1 MQFGNFKLVFLFF
14 LFTSIVSAQT
24 LEDQIYD
31 AVDAFVANPSKS
43 ALTVLN
49 SKENNLSKQVK
60 SWDEKLALVILNCN
74 KGSFEMNNNLQK
86 NAISSYEKAWK
97 LYDTNKLS
105 DYDIIEYCL
114 KPLGTLY
121 TKTGNYTLAENIIKK
136 YIFIAEKQQNQATII
151 SGYINLSIVYKSI
164 GNHQTAIDLLQKAS
178 KNKAVAS
185 LQNKKIKEELSVNY
199 LGLKNY
205 SNANSLIQ
213 NQFDANDYQ
222 SLKTKSF
229 IALQNNNFTE
239 AKSYLEKAK
248 TVFFKSKKFS
258 ARDVAKLY
266 VEEASIFRF
275 TNAINS
281 ERKLLHQALKT
292 LLPLEKNAGLPKKT
306 SLYPENTFLTIFD
319 ALAEIETNAEKKI
332 DYYDL
337 SFYVSDL
344 IKDNLVSQ
352 ESLIIQQFEDRKR
365 TERCL
370 NIFWLNYQKTEN
382 NLWIDKAFLYAE
394 RSKNV
399 ILKEQSNLKTLAEL
413 HPNNKDLQLQ
423 KQLISEQETLI
434 NQLIRLQI
442 TGENPNE
449 IENINSKL
457 ATITIE
463 LKNCNERIKKQFK
476 TEIEKELS
484 ISDLYAKIKKDKAQ
498 LVYFFWGNQS
508 VYQFLVSDNK
518 MVWNQI
524 KLEDKF
530 AENLKNF
537 IHFFDEASLINNN
550 IQLFTKTSF
559 EFFNALHFSN
569 LEKNKNTIIIP
580 DGLLNFVAFDVLV
593 TQKTTSKNYT
603 GIPFLVRQNK
613 LAYQTNATF
622 YIKNTPK
629 EKQNTIV
636 GFFPIFENTNAE
648 LVYSKEEA
656 KALIPFKATLFMNE
670 KATKAS
676 FLKNSSQFSI
686 LHLSTHGTSG
696 SFSEPATLVFYDD
709 LMLLNELYALQNCH
723 PQLVVLS
730 ACETGIGK
738 LQKGE
743 GAMSIA
749 RAFQYAGAENI
760 LFSLWKIND
769 YASAQLMTNF
779 YEDYAKSN
787 SFFEANYN
795 SKIAYLE
802 NSDIANAK
810 KSPYYW
816 SAFVYYGAV
825 DSDENNY
832 LYSVL
837 FGLLAIIT
845 LFLIYGRFAR
855 LFKRKKIQ
863 KDKVYST

>member
-1 MQFGNFKLVFLFF
+1 MRFGNFKLLFLLFF
-14 LFTSIVSAQT
+14 FTSIVSSQT

-31 AVDAFVANPSKS
+31 AVDVFVANPSKS
-43 ALTVLN
+43 ALNLLN
-49 SKENNLSKQVK
+49 TKENELSKQVK
-60 SWDEKLALVILNCN
+60 SLDEKLALVILNCN
-74 KGSFEMNNNLQK
+74 KGSFEMKNNLQK

-105 DYDIIEYCL
+105 NYDIIEYCL

-136 YIFIAEKQQNQATII
+136 YIFIAEKHQNQATII

-178 KNKAVAS
+178 KNKAITS
-185 LQNKKIKEELSVNY
+185 LQAKKIKEELSVNY
-199 LGLKNY
+199 IGLKNY
-205 SNANSLIQ
+205 SNANSLVK
-213 NQFDANDYQ
+213 NQTDSNDYQ

-229 IALQNNNFTE
+229 LALQNNNFTE
-239 AKSYLEKAK
+239 AISYFEKAK
-248 TVFFKSKKFS
+248 TAIFKSKNFS

-266 VEEASIFRF
+266 VEEASIYRF
-275 TNAINS
+275 ANDLNS
-281 ERKLLHQALKT
+281 EQKLLHQALKT
-292 LLPLEKNAGLPKKT
+292 LLPLEKNSGLPKKN

-319 ALAEIETNAEKKI
+319 ALAEMETNSKKKI

-344 IKDNLVSQ
+344 IKENLVSQ

-365 TERCL
+365 TEQCL
-370 NIFWLNYQKTEN
+370 NTFWNTYQKTKDN
-382 NLWIDKAFLYAE
+382 SYIDKAFLYAE

-413 HPNNKDLQLQ
+413 HPKNKDLQLQ
-423 KQLISEQETLI
+423 KQLIGQQEMLI

-463 LKNCNERIKKQFK
+463 LKNCNEKIQKQFK

-484 ISDLYAKIKKDKAQ
+484 ISELYAKIKKDKAQ

-508 VYQFLVSDNK
+508 VYQFQVSDTK

-524 KLEDKF
+524 KLEGKF
-530 AENLKNF
+530 SENLKNF

-550 IQLFTKTSF
+550 IPLFTKTSF
-559 EFFNALHFSN
+559 ELFETLQFSN

-580 DGLLNFVAFDVLV
+580 DGLLNFVAFDALV

-603 GIPFLVRQNK
+603 KIPFLVRQNK

-648 LVYSKEEA
+648 LLYSKEEA

-670 KATKAS
+670 KATKAN

-709 LMLLNELYALQNCH
+709 LMLLNELYALQDCH

-779 YEDYAKSN
+779 YEDYAESN

-795 SKIAYLE
+795 SKITYLE
-802 NSDIANAK
+802 NSDIGNAK

-816 SAFVYYGAV
+816 SAFVYYGAI

-845 LFLIYGRFAR
+845 LFLIYGRFTR
-855 LFKRKKIQ
+855 LFKR
-863 KDKVYST
+863 

>member
-1 MQFGNFKLVFLFF
+1 M
-14 LFTSIVSAQT
+14 
-24 LEDQIYD
+24 
-31 AVDAFVANPSKS
+31 
-43 ALTVLN
+43 
-49 SKENNLSKQVK
+49 
-60 SWDEKLALVILNCN
+60 
-74 KGSFEMNNNLQK
+74 
-86 NAISSYEKAWK
+86 
-97 LYDTNKLS
+97 
-105 DYDIIEYCL
+105 

-136 YIFIAEKQQNQATII
+136 YIFIAEKQQKQATII

-178 KNKAVAS
+178 KNKAVTS

-205 SNANSLIQ
+205 SDANLLVQ
-213 NQFDANDYQ
+213 NQSNSNDYQ

-229 IALQNNNFTE
+229 LALQNNKPSE
-239 AKSYLEKAK
+239 AISYFAKAK
-248 TVFFKSKKFS
+248 IAFFKSKNFS

-266 VEEASIFRF
+266 VEEASIYRF
-275 TNAINS
+275 TNNINS
-281 ERKLLHQALKT
+281 EKNLLYQALRT
-292 LLPLEKNAGLPKKT
+292 LLPLEKNSGLPKKN

-319 ALAEIETNAEKKI
+319 ALAEIETNAERKI

-365 TERCL
+365 TEQCL
-370 NIFWLNYQKTEN
+370 KIFWLNYQKTKN
-382 NLWIDKAFLYAE
+382 NFWIDKAFLYAE

-463 LKNCNERIKKQFK
+463 LKNYNEEIQKQFK

-484 ISDLYAKIKKDKAQ
+484 ISDLYAKIKNDKAQ

-508 VYQFLVSDNK
+508 VYQFQISDNK

-524 KLEDKF
+524 NLEAKF
-530 AENLKNF
+530 TENLKKF
-537 IHFFDEASLINNN
+537 IHFFDDASLINNN

-559 EFFNALHFSN
+559 ELFEALQFSN
-569 LEKNKNTIIIP
+569 LEKSKNTIIIP
-580 DGLLNFVAFDVLV
+580 DGLLNFVAFDALV
-593 TQKTTSKNYT
+593 TQKTTSKKYSE
-603 GIPFLVRQNK
+603 IPFLVHQNK

-622 YIKNTPK
+622 YIKNTPT

-648 LVYSKEEA
+648 LLYSKEEA
-656 KALIPFKATLFMNE
+656 KALLPFKALLFMNE
-670 KATKAS
+670 KATKAN
-676 FLKNSSQFSI
+676 FLKNSSQYSI

-825 DSDENNY
+825 DSAENNY
-832 LYSVL
+832 LYYL
-837 FGLLAIIT
+837 FFGGIAIII
-845 LFLIYGRFAR
+845 LFLIYGRTSR
-855 LFKRKKIQ
+855 LFKSKKI
-863 KDKVYST
+863 

>member
-1 MQFGNFKLVFLFF
+1 MRFGNFKLFFLLFF
-14 LFTSIVSAQT
+14 ITSIVSSQT

-31 AVDAFVANPSKS
+31 AIDAFVANPSKS
-43 ALTVLN
+43 ALTLLN
-49 SKENNLSKQVK
+49 SKENELAKQVK
-60 SWDEKLALVILNCN
+60 SSDEKLALVILNCN
-74 KGSFEMNNNLQK
+74 KGSFEMQNNLQK
-86 NAISSYEKAWK
+86 NAISSYEKSWK
-97 LYDTNKLS
+97 LYDSNKLS
-105 DYDIIEYCL
+105 NYDIIEYCL

-136 YIFIAEKQQNQATII
+136 YIFIAEKQQKQATII

-178 KNKAVAS
+178 KNKAVTS

-205 SNANSLIQ
+205 SDANLLVQ
-213 NQFDANDYQ
+213 NQSNSNDYQ

-229 IALQNNNFTE
+229 LALQNNKPSE
-239 AKSYLEKAK
+239 AISYFAKAK
-248 TVFFKSKKFS
+248 IAFFKSKNFS

-266 VEEASIFRF
+266 VEEASIYRF
-275 TNAINS
+275 TNNINS
-281 ERKLLHQALKT
+281 EKNLLYQALRT
-292 LLPLEKNAGLPKKT
+292 LLPLEKNSGLPKKN

-319 ALAEIETNAEKKI
+319 ALAEIETNAERKI

-365 TERCL
+365 TEQCL
-370 NIFWLNYQKTEN
+370 NIFWLNYQKTKN

-463 LKNCNERIKKQFK
+463 LKNYNEEIQKQFK

-508 VYQFLVSDNK
+508 VYQFQISDNK

-524 KLEDKF
+524 NLDAKF
-530 AENLKNF
+530 TENLKKF
-537 IHFFDEASLINNN
+537 IHFFDDASLINNN

-559 EFFNALHFSN
+559 ELFEALQFSI
-569 LEKNKNTIIIP
+569 LEKSKNTIIIP
-580 DGLLNFVAFDVLV
+580 DGLLNFVAFDALV
-593 TQKTTSKNYT
+593 TQKTTSKKYSE
-603 GIPFLVRQNK
+603 IPFLVHQNK

-622 YIKNTPK
+622 YIKNTPT

-648 LVYSKEEA
+648 LLYSKEEA
-656 KALIPFKATLFMNE
+656 KALLPFKATLFMNE
-670 KATKAS
+670 KATKAN
-676 FLKNSSQFSI
+676 FLKNSSQYSI

-779 YEDYAKSN
+779 YQDYAKNN

-832 LYSVL
+832 LYYLFFGGILIVL
-837 FGLLAIIT
+837 LVF
-845 LFLIYGRFAR
+845 FYF
-855 LFKRKKIQ
+855 KKI
-863 KDKVYST
+863 Y

>member
-1 MQFGNFKLVFLFF
+1 MQFGNFKLFLLLFF
-14 LFTSIVSAQT
+14 ITSIVSSQT
-24 LEDQIYD
+24 LEDKIYD

-43 ALTVLN
+43 ALTLLN
-49 SKENNLSKQVK
+49 SKENELSKQVK
-60 SWDEKLALVILNCN
+60 SLDEKLALVILNCN
-74 KGSFEMNNNLQK
+74 KGSFEMQNNFQK

-97 LYDTNKLS
+97 SYDSNKLS
-105 DYDIIEYCL
+105 NYDIIEYCL

-136 YIFIAEKQQNQATII
+136 YIFIAEKQQKQATII

-178 KNKAVAS
+178 KNKAVTS

-205 SNANSLIQ
+205 SDANLLVQ
-213 NQFDANDYQ
+213 NQSNSNDYQ

-229 IALQNNNFTE
+229 LALQNNKPSE
-239 AKSYLEKAK
+239 AISYFAKAK
-248 TVFFKSKKFS
+248 IAFFKSKNFS

-266 VEEASIFRF
+266 VEEASIYRF
-275 TNAINS
+275 TNNINS
-281 ERKLLHQALKT
+281 EKNLLYQALRT
-292 LLPLEKNAGLPKKT
+292 LLPLEKNSGLPKKN

-319 ALAEIETNAEKKI
+319 ALAEIETNAERKI

-365 TERCL
+365 TEQCL
-370 NIFWLNYQKTEN
+370 KIFWLNYQKTKN
-382 NLWIDKAFLYAE
+382 NFWIDKAFLYAE

-463 LKNCNERIKKQFK
+463 LKNYNEEIQKQFK

-484 ISDLYAKIKKDKAQ
+484 ISDLYAKIKIDKTQ

-508 VYQFLVSDNK
+508 VYQFQISDNK

-524 KLEDKF
+524 NLEAKF
-530 AENLKNF
+530 TENLKKF
-537 IHFFDEASLINNN
+537 IHFFDDASLINNN

-559 EFFNALHFSN
+559 ELFEALQFSI
-569 LEKNKNTIIIP
+569 LEKSKNTIIIP
-580 DGLLNFVAFDVLV
+580 DGLLNFVAFDALV
-593 TQKTTSKNYT
+593 TQKTTSKKYSE
-603 GIPFLVRQNK
+603 IPFLVHQNK

-622 YIKNTPK
+622 YIKNTPT

-648 LVYSKEEA
+648 LLYSKEEA
-656 KALIPFKATLFMNE
+656 KALLPFKALLFMNE
-670 KATKAS
+670 KATKAN
-676 FLKNSSQFSI
+676 FLKNSSQYSI

-825 DSDENNY
+825 DSAENNY
-832 LYSVL
+832 LYYL
-837 FGLLAIIT
+837 FFGGIAIII
-845 LFLIYGRFAR
+845 LFLIYGRTSR
-855 LFKRKKIQ
+855 LFKSKKI
-863 KDKVYST
+863 

>member
-1 MQFGNFKLVFLFF
+1 M
-14 LFTSIVSAQT
+14 
-24 LEDQIYD
+24 
-31 AVDAFVANPSKS
+31 
-43 ALTVLN
+43 
-49 SKENNLSKQVK
+49 
-60 SWDEKLALVILNCN
+60 
-74 KGSFEMNNNLQK
+74 
-86 NAISSYEKAWK
+86 
-97 LYDTNKLS
+97 
-105 DYDIIEYCL
+105 
-114 KPLGTLY
+114 
-121 TKTGNYTLAENIIKK
+121 
-136 YIFIAEKQQNQATII
+136 
-151 SGYINLSIVYKSI
+151 
-164 GNHQTAIDLLQKAS
+164 
-178 KNKAVAS
+178 
-185 LQNKKIKEELSVNY
+185 NY

-205 SNANSLIQ
+205 SDANLLVQ
-213 NQFDANDYQ
+213 NQSNSNDYQ

-229 IALQNNNFTE
+229 LALQNNKPSE
-239 AKSYLEKAK
+239 AISYFAKAK
-248 TVFFKSKKFS
+248 IAFFKSKNFS

-266 VEEASIFRF
+266 VEEASIYRF
-275 TNAINS
+275 TNNINS
-281 ERKLLHQALKT
+281 EKNLLYQALHT
-292 LLPLEKNAGLPKKT
+292 LLPLEKNSGLPKKN

-365 TERCL
+365 TEQCL
-370 NIFWLNYQKTEN
+370 KIFWLNYQKTKN
-382 NLWIDKAFLYAE
+382 NFWIDKAFLYAE

-463 LKNCNERIKKQFK
+463 LKNYNEEIQKQFK

-484 ISDLYAKIKKDKAQ
+484 ISDLYAKIKNDKAQ

-508 VYQFLVSDNK
+508 VYQFQISDNK

-524 KLEDKF
+524 NLEAKF
-530 AENLKNF
+530 TENLKKF
-537 IHFFDEASLINNN
+537 IHFFDDASLINNN

-559 EFFNALHFSN
+559 ELFEALQFSN
-569 LEKNKNTIIIP
+569 LEKSKNTIIIP
-580 DGLLNFVAFDVLV
+580 DGLLNFVAFDALV
-593 TQKTTSKNYT
+593 TQKTTSKKYSE
-603 GIPFLVRQNK
+603 IPFLVHQNK

-622 YIKNTPK
+622 YIKNTPT

-648 LVYSKEEA
+648 LLYSKEEA
-656 KALIPFKATLFMNE
+656 KALLPFKALLFMNE
-670 KATKAS
+670 KATKAN
-676 FLKNSSQFSI
+676 FLKNSSQYSI

-825 DSDENNY
+825 DSAENNY
-832 LYSVL
+832 LYYL
-837 FGLLAIIT
+837 FFGGIAIII
-845 LFLIYGRFAR
+845 LFLIYGRTSR
-855 LFKRKKIQ
+855 LFKSKKI
-863 KDKVYST
+863 

>member
-1 MQFGNFKLVFLFF
+1 MRFGNFKLFFLLFF
-14 LFTSIVSAQT
+14 ITSIVSSQT

-31 AVDAFVANPSKS
+31 AIDAFVANPSKS
-43 ALTVLN
+43 ALTLLN
-49 SKENNLSKQVK
+49 SKENELSKQVK
-60 SWDEKLALVILNCN
+60 SSDEKLALVILNCN
-74 KGSFEMNNNLQK
+74 KGSFEMQNNFQK

-97 LYDTNKLS
+97 LYDSNKLS
-105 DYDIIEYCL
+105 NYDIIEYCL

-136 YIFIAEKQQNQATII
+136 YIFIAEKQQKQATII

-178 KNKAVAS
+178 KNKAVTS

-205 SNANSLIQ
+205 SDANLLVQ
-213 NQFDANDYQ
+213 NQSNSNDYQ

-229 IALQNNNFTE
+229 LALQNNKPSE
-239 AKSYLEKAK
+239 AISYFAKAK
-248 TVFFKSKKFS
+248 IAFFKSKNFS

-266 VEEASIFRF
+266 VEEASIYRF
-275 TNAINS
+275 TNNINS
-281 ERKLLHQALKT
+281 EKNLLYQALRT
-292 LLPLEKNAGLPKKT
+292 LLPLEKNSGLPKKN
-306 SLYPENTFLTIFD
+306 SLYPENTFLMIFD
-319 ALAEIETNAEKKI
+319 ALAEIETNAERKI

-365 TERCL
+365 TEQCL
-370 NIFWLNYQKTEN
+370 KIFWLNYQKTKN
-382 NLWIDKAFLYAE
+382 NFWIDKAFLYAE

-463 LKNCNERIKKQFK
+463 LKIYNEKIQKQFK

-484 ISDLYAKIKKDKAQ
+484 ISDLYAKIKNDKAQ

-508 VYQFLVSDNK
+508 VYQFQISDNK

-524 KLEDKF
+524 NLEAKF
-530 AENLKNF
+530 TENLKKF
-537 IHFFDEASLINNN
+537 IHFFDDASLINNS

-559 EFFNALHFSN
+559 ELFEALQFSI
-569 LEKNKNTIIIP
+569 LEKSKNTIIIP
-580 DGLLNFVAFDVLV
+580 DGLLNFVAFDALV
-593 TQKTTSKNYT
+593 TQKTTSKKYSE
-603 GIPFLVRQNK
+603 IPFLVHQNK

-648 LVYSKEEA
+648 LLYSKEEA
-656 KALIPFKATLFMNE
+656 KALFPFKATLFMNE

-825 DSDENNY
+825 DSAENNY
-832 LYSVL
+832 LYYL
-837 FGLLAIIT
+837 FFGGIAIII
-845 LFLIYGRFAR
+845 LFLIYGRTSR
-855 LFKRKKIQ
+855 LFKSKKI
-863 KDKVYST
+863 

>member
-1 MQFGNFKLVFLFF
+1 MIRGNFMQFGNFKLVFLFF

-136 YIFIAEKQQNQATII
+136 YILIAEKQQNQATII

-164 GNHQTAIDLLQKAS
+164 GNHQTAIDLLQKVS
-178 KNKAVAS
+178 ENKSVTS

-239 AKSYLEKAK
+239 AKSYFEKAK

-559 EFFNALHFSN
+559 ELFNALHFSN

-580 DGLLNFVAFDVLV
+580 DGLLNFVAFDALV

-709 LMLLNELYALQNCH
+709 LMLLNELYALQDCH

-845 LFLIYGRFAR
+845 LFLIYGRFTR
-855 LFKRKKIQ
+855 LFKR
-863 KDKVYST
+863 

>member
-1 MQFGNFKLVFLFF
+1 MQFGNFKLFFLLFF
-14 LFTSIVSAQT
+14 ITSIVSSQT

-31 AVDAFVANPSKS
+31 AIDVFVANPSKS
-43 ALTVLN
+43 ALTLLN
-49 SKENNLSKQVK
+49 SKENELSKQVK
-60 SWDEKLALVILNCN
+60 SSDEKLALVILNCN
-74 KGSFEMNNNLQK
+74 KGSFEMQNNLQK
-86 NAISSYEKAWK
+86 NAISSYEKSWK
-97 LYDTNKLS
+97 LYDSNKLS
-105 DYDIIEYCL
+105 NYDIIEYCL

-136 YIFIAEKQQNQATII
+136 YIFIAEKQQEKATII

-178 KNKAVAS
+178 KNKAVTS

-205 SNANSLIQ
+205 SDANLLVQ
-213 NQFDANDYQ
+213 NQSNSNDYQ

-229 IALQNNNFTE
+229 LALQNNKPSE
-239 AKSYLEKAK
+239 AISYFAKAK
-248 TVFFKSKKFS
+248 IAFFKSKNFS

-266 VEEASIFRF
+266 VEEASIYRF
-275 TNAINS
+275 TNNINS
-281 ERKLLHQALKT
+281 EKNLLYQALRT
-292 LLPLEKNAGLPKKT
+292 LLPLEKNSGLPKKN

-319 ALAEIETNAEKKI
+319 ALAEIETNAERKI

-365 TERCL
+365 TEQCL
-370 NIFWLNYQKTEN
+370 NIFWLNYQKTKN

-463 LKNCNERIKKQFK
+463 LKNYNEEIQKQFK

-508 VYQFLVSDNK
+508 VYQFQISDNK

-524 KLEDKF
+524 NLEAKF
-530 AENLKNF
+530 TENLKKF
-537 IHFFDEASLINNN
+537 IHFFDDASLINNN

-559 EFFNALHFSN
+559 ELFEALQFSN
-569 LEKNKNTIIIP
+569 LEKSKNTIIIP
-580 DGLLNFVAFDVLV
+580 DGLLNFVAFDALV
-593 TQKTTSKNYT
+593 TQKTTSKKYSE
-603 GIPFLVRQNK
+603 IPFLVHQNK

-622 YIKNTPK
+622 YIKNTPT

-648 LVYSKEEA
+648 LLYSKEEA
-656 KALIPFKATLFMNE
+656 KALLPFKALLFMNE
-670 KATKAS
+670 KATKAN
-676 FLKNSSQFSI
+676 FLKNSSQYSI

-832 LYSVL
+832 LYYLFFGGILIVL
-837 FGLLAIIT
+837 LVF
-845 LFLIYGRFAR
+845 FYF
-855 LFKRKKIQ
+855 KKI
-863 KDKVYST
+863 Y

>member
-1 MQFGNFKLVFLFF
+1 MIRGNFMQFGNFKLVFLFF

-136 YIFIAEKQQNQATII
+136 YIFIAEKQQKQATII

-164 GNHQTAIDLLQKAS
+164 GNHQTAIDLLQKVS
-178 KNKAVAS
+178 ENKSVTS

-239 AKSYLEKAK
+239 AKSYFEKAK

-442 TGENPNE
+442 TGEYPNE

-559 EFFNALHFSN
+559 ELFNALHFSN

-580 DGLLNFVAFDVLV
+580 DGLLNFVAFDALV

-709 LMLLNELYALQNCH
+709 LMLLNELYALQDCH

-845 LFLIYGRFAR
+845 LFLIYGRFTR
-855 LFKRKKIQ
+855 LFKR
-863 KDKVYST
+863 

>member
-1 MQFGNFKLVFLFF
+1 MQFGNFKLFFLLFF
-14 LFTSIVSAQT
+14 ITSIVSSQT

-31 AVDAFVANPSKS
+31 AIDVFVANPSKS
-43 ALTVLN
+43 ALTLLN
-49 SKENNLSKQVK
+49 SKENELSKQVK
-60 SWDEKLALVILNCN
+60 SLDEKLALVILNCN
-74 KGSFEMNNNLQK
+74 KGSFEMQNNFQK

-97 LYDTNKLS
+97 LYDSNKLS
-105 DYDIIEYCL
+105 NYDIIEYCL

-136 YIFIAEKQQNQATII
+136 YIFIAEKQQKQATII

-178 KNKAVAS
+178 KNKAVTS

-205 SNANSLIQ
+205 SDANLLVQ
-213 NQFDANDYQ
+213 NQSNSNDYQ

-229 IALQNNNFTE
+229 LALQNNKPSE
-239 AKSYLEKAK
+239 AISYFAKAK
-248 TVFFKSKKFS
+248 IAFFKSKNFS

-266 VEEASIFRF
+266 VEEASIYRF
-275 TNAINS
+275 TNNINS
-281 ERKLLHQALKT
+281 EKNLLYQALRT
-292 LLPLEKNAGLPKKT
+292 LLPLEKNSGLPKKN

-319 ALAEIETNAEKKI
+319 ALAEIETNAERKI

-365 TERCL
+365 TEQCL
-370 NIFWLNYQKTEN
+370 KIFWLNYQKTKN
-382 NLWIDKAFLYAE
+382 NFWIDKAFLYAE

-463 LKNCNERIKKQFK
+463 LKNYNEEIQKQFK

-484 ISDLYAKIKKDKAQ
+484 ISDLYAKIKIDKTQ

-508 VYQFLVSDNK
+508 VYQFQISDNK

-524 KLEDKF
+524 NLEAKF
-530 AENLKNF
+530 TENLKKF
-537 IHFFDEASLINNN
+537 IHFFDDASLINNS

-559 EFFNALHFSN
+559 ELFEALQFSI
-569 LEKNKNTIIIP
+569 LEKSKNTIIIP
-580 DGLLNFVAFDVLV
+580 DGLLNFVAFDALV
-593 TQKTTSKNYT
+593 TQKTTSKKYSE
-603 GIPFLVRQNK
+603 IPFLVHQNK

-622 YIKNTPK
+622 YIKNTPT

-648 LVYSKEEA
+648 LLYSKEEA
-656 KALIPFKATLFMNE
+656 KALLPFKALLFMNE
-670 KATKAS
+670 KATKAN
-676 FLKNSSQFSI
+676 FLKNSSQYSI

-825 DSDENNY
+825 DSAENNY
-832 LYSVL
+832 LYYL
-837 FGLLAIIT
+837 FFGGIAIII
-845 LFLIYGRFAR
+845 LFLIYGRTSR
-855 LFKRKKIQ
+855 LFKSKKI
-863 KDKVYST
+863 

>member
-1 MQFGNFKLVFLFF
+1 MQFGNFKLFFLLFF
-14 LFTSIVSAQT
+14 ITSIVSSQT

-31 AVDAFVANPSKS
+31 AIDAFVANPSKS
-43 ALTVLN
+43 ALTLLN
-49 SKENNLSKQVK
+49 SKENELAKQVK
-60 SWDEKLALVILNCN
+60 SSDEKLAMVILNCN
-74 KGSFEMNNNLQK
+74 KGSFEMQNNFQK

-97 LYDTNKLS
+97 LYDSNKLS
-105 DYDIIEYCL
+105 NYDIIEYCL

-136 YIFIAEKQQNQATII
+136 YIFIAEKQQKKATII

-178 KNKAVAS
+178 KNKAVTS

-205 SNANSLIQ
+205 SDANLLVQ
-213 NQFDANDYQ
+213 NQSNSNDYQ

-229 IALQNNNFTE
+229 LALQNNKPSE
-239 AKSYLEKAK
+239 AISYFAKAK
-248 TVFFKSKKFS
+248 IAFFKSKNFS

-266 VEEASIFRF
+266 VEEASIYRF
-275 TNAINS
+275 TNNINS
-281 ERKLLHQALKT
+281 EKNLLYQALRT
-292 LLPLEKNAGLPKKT
+292 LLPLEKNSGLPKKN

-319 ALAEIETNAEKKI
+319 ALAEIETNAERKI

-365 TERCL
+365 TEQCL
-370 NIFWLNYQKTEN
+370 KIFWLNYQKTKN
-382 NLWIDKAFLYAE
+382 NFWIDKAFLYAE

-463 LKNCNERIKKQFK
+463 LKIYNEKIQKQFK

-484 ISDLYAKIKKDKAQ
+484 ISDLYAKIKNDKAQ

-508 VYQFLVSDNK
+508 VYQFQISDNK

-524 KLEDKF
+524 NLEAKF
-530 AENLKNF
+530 TENLKKF
-537 IHFFDEASLINNN
+537 IHFFDDASLINNS

-559 EFFNALHFSN
+559 ELFEALQFSI
-569 LEKNKNTIIIP
+569 LEKSKNTIIIP
-580 DGLLNFVAFDVLV
+580 DGLLNFVAFDALV
-593 TQKTTSKNYT
+593 TQKTTSKKYSE
-603 GIPFLVRQNK
+603 IPFLVHQNK

-622 YIKNTPK
+622 YIKNTPT

-648 LVYSKEEA
+648 LLYSKEEA
-656 KALIPFKATLFMNE
+656 KALLPFKALLFMNE
-670 KATKAS
+670 KATKAN
-676 FLKNSSQFSI
+676 FLKNSSQYSI

-825 DSDENNY
+825 DSAENNY
-832 LYSVL
+832 LYYL
-837 FGLLAIIT
+837 FFGGIAIII
-845 LFLIYGRFAR
+845 LFLIYGRTSR
-855 LFKRKKIQ
+855 LFKSKKI
-863 KDKVYST
+863 

>member
-1 MQFGNFKLVFLFF
+1 MQFGNFKLFLLLFF
-14 LFTSIVSAQT
+14 ITSIVSSQT
-24 LEDQIYD
+24 LEDKIYD

-43 ALTVLN
+43 ALTLLN
-49 SKENNLSKQVK
+49 SKENELSKQVK
-60 SWDEKLALVILNCN
+60 SLDEKLALVILNCN
-74 KGSFEMNNNLQK
+74 KGSFEMQNNFQK

-97 LYDTNKLS
+97 LYDSNKLS
-105 DYDIIEYCL
+105 NYDIIEYCL

-136 YIFIAEKQQNQATII
+136 YIFIAEKQQKKATII

-178 KNKAVAS
+178 KNKAVTS

-205 SNANSLIQ
+205 SDANLLVQ
-213 NQFDANDYQ
+213 NQSNSNDYQ

-229 IALQNNNFTE
+229 LALQNNKPSE
-239 AKSYLEKAK
+239 AISYFAKAK
-248 TVFFKSKKFS
+248 IAFFKSKNFS

-266 VEEASIFRF
+266 VEEASIYRF
-275 TNAINS
+275 TNNINS
-281 ERKLLHQALKT
+281 EKNLLYQALRT
-292 LLPLEKNAGLPKKT
+292 LLPLEKNSGLPKKN

-319 ALAEIETNAEKKI
+319 ALAEIETNAERKI

-365 TERCL
+365 TEQCL
-370 NIFWLNYQKTEN
+370 KIFWLNYQKTKN
-382 NLWIDKAFLYAE
+382 NFWIDKAFLYAE

-463 LKNCNERIKKQFK
+463 LKNYNEEIQKQFK

-484 ISDLYAKIKKDKAQ
+484 ISDLYAKIKNDKAQ

-508 VYQFLVSDNK
+508 VYQFQISDNK

-524 KLEDKF
+524 NLEAKF
-530 AENLKNF
+530 TENLKKF
-537 IHFFDEASLINNN
+537 IHFFDDASLINNN

-559 EFFNALHFSN
+559 ELFEALQFSN
-569 LEKNKNTIIIP
+569 LEKSKNTIIIP
-580 DGLLNFVAFDVLV
+580 DGLLNFVAFDALV
-593 TQKTTSKNYT
+593 TQKTTSKKYSE
-603 GIPFLVRQNK
+603 IPFLVHQNK

-622 YIKNTPK
+622 YIKNTPT

-648 LVYSKEEA
+648 LLYSKEEA
-656 KALIPFKATLFMNE
+656 KALLPFKALLFMNE
-670 KATKAS
+670 KATKAN
-676 FLKNSSQFSI
+676 FLKNSSQYSI

-825 DSDENNY
+825 DSAENNY
-832 LYSVL
+832 LYYL
-837 FGLLAIIT
+837 FFGGIAIII
-845 LFLIYGRFAR
+845 LFLIYGRTSR
-855 LFKRKKIQ
+855 LFKSKKI
-863 KDKVYST
+863 

>member
-1 MQFGNFKLVFLFF
+1 MQFGNFKLFFLLFF
-14 LFTSIVSAQT
+14 ITSIVSSQT

-31 AVDAFVANPSKS
+31 AIDAFVANPSKS
-43 ALTVLN
+43 ALTLLN
-49 SKENNLSKQVK
+49 SKENELSKQVK
-60 SWDEKLALVILNCN
+60 SSDEKLALVILNCN
-74 KGSFEMNNNLQK
+74 KGSFEMQNNFQK

-97 LYDTNKLS
+97 LYDSNKLS
-105 DYDIIEYCL
+105 NYDIIEYCL

-136 YIFIAEKQQNQATII
+136 YIFIAEKQQKQATII

-178 KNKAVAS
+178 KNKAVTS

-205 SNANSLIQ
+205 SDANLLVQ
-213 NQFDANDYQ
+213 NQSNSNDYQ

-229 IALQNNNFTE
+229 LALQNNKPSE
-239 AKSYLEKAK
+239 AISYFAKAK
-248 TVFFKSKKFS
+248 IAFFKSKNFS

-266 VEEASIFRF
+266 VEEASIYRF
-275 TNAINS
+275 TNNINS
-281 ERKLLHQALKT
+281 EKNLLYQALRT
-292 LLPLEKNAGLPKKT
+292 LLPLEKNSGLPKKN

-319 ALAEIETNAEKKI
+319 ALAEIETNAERKI

-365 TERCL
+365 TEQCL
-370 NIFWLNYQKTEN
+370 KIFWLNYQKTKN
-382 NLWIDKAFLYAE
+382 NFWIDKAFLYAE

-463 LKNCNERIKKQFK
+463 LKNYNEEIQKQFK

-484 ISDLYAKIKKDKAQ
+484 ISDLYAKIKNDKAQ

-508 VYQFLVSDNK
+508 VYQFQISDNK

-524 KLEDKF
+524 NLEAKF
-530 AENLKNF
+530 TENLKKF
-537 IHFFDEASLINNN
+537 IHFFDDASLINNN

-559 EFFNALHFSN
+559 ELFEALQFSI
-569 LEKNKNTIIIP
+569 LEKSKNTIIIP
-580 DGLLNFVAFDVLV
+580 DGLLNFVAFDALV
-593 TQKTTSKNYT
+593 TQKTTSKKYSE
-603 GIPFLVRQNK
+603 IPFLVHQNK

-622 YIKNTPK
+622 YIKNTPT

-648 LVYSKEEA
+648 LLYSKEEA
-656 KALIPFKATLFMNE
+656 KALLPFKALLFMNE
-670 KATKAS
+670 KATKAN
-676 FLKNSSQFSI
+676 FLKNSSQYSI

-825 DSDENNY
+825 DSAENNY
-832 LYSVL
+832 LYYL
-837 FGLLAIIT
+837 FFGGIAIII
-845 LFLIYGRFAR
+845 LFLIYGRTSR
-855 LFKRKKIQ
+855 LFKSKKI
-863 KDKVYST
+863 

>member
-1 MQFGNFKLVFLFF
+1 MRFGNFKLFFLLFF
-14 LFTSIVSAQT
+14 ITSIVSSQT

-31 AVDAFVANPSKS
+31 AIDAFVANPSKS
-43 ALTVLN
+43 ALTLLN
-49 SKENNLSKQVK
+49 SKENELAKQVK
-60 SWDEKLALVILNCN
+60 SSDEKLAMVILNCN
-74 KGSFEMNNNLQK
+74 KGSFEMQNNLQK

-97 LYDTNKLS
+97 LYDSNKLS
-105 DYDIIEYCL
+105 NYDIIEYCL

-136 YIFIAEKQQNQATII
+136 YIFIAEKQQKKATII

-178 KNKAVAS
+178 KNKAVTS

-205 SNANSLIQ
+205 SDANLLVQ
-213 NQFDANDYQ
+213 NQSDSNDYQ

-229 IALQNNNFTE
+229 LALQNNKPSE
-239 AKSYLEKAK
+239 AISYFAKAK
-248 TVFFKSKKFS
+248 IAFFKSKNFS

-266 VEEASIFRF
+266 VEEASIHRF
-275 TNAINS
+275 TNNINS
-281 ERKLLHQALKT
+281 EKNLLYQALQT
-292 LLPLEKNAGLPKKT
+292 LLPLEKKSGLPKKN

-365 TERCL
+365 TEQCL
-370 NIFWLNYQKTEN
+370 NIFWLNYQKTKN

-423 KQLISEQETLI
+423 NQLISEQETLI

-463 LKNCNERIKKQFK
+463 LKNYNEKIQKQFK

-508 VYQFLVSDNK
+508 VYQFQISDNK

-524 KLEDKF
+524 NLDAKF
-530 AENLKNF
+530 TENLKKF
-537 IHFFDEASLINNN
+537 IHFFDDASLINNN

-559 EFFNALHFSN
+559 ELFEALQFSI
-569 LEKNKNTIIIP
+569 LEKSKNTIIIP
-580 DGLLNFVAFDVLV
+580 DGLLNFVAFDALV
-593 TQKTTSKNYT
+593 TQKTTSKKYSE
-603 GIPFLVRQNK
+603 IPFLVHQNK

-622 YIKNTPK
+622 YIKNTPT

-648 LVYSKEEA
+648 LLYSKEEA
-656 KALIPFKATLFMNE
+656 KALLPFKATLFMNE
-670 KATKAS
+670 KATKAN
-676 FLKNSSQFSI
+676 FLKNSSQYSI

-779 YEDYAKSN
+779 YQDYAKNN

-832 LYSVL
+832 LYYLFFGGILIVL
-837 FGLLAIIT
+837 LVF
-845 LFLIYGRFAR
+845 FYF
-855 LFKRKKIQ
+855 KKI
-863 KDKVYST
+863 Y

>member
-1 MQFGNFKLVFLFF
+1 MQFGNFKLFFLLFF
-14 LFTSIVSAQT
+14 ITSIVSSQT

-31 AVDAFVANPSKS
+31 AIDVFVANPSKS
-43 ALTVLN
+43 ALTLLN
-49 SKENNLSKQVK
+49 SKENELSKQVK
-60 SWDEKLALVILNCN
+60 SSDEKLALVILNCN
-74 KGSFEMNNNLQK
+74 KGSFEMQNNFQK

-97 LYDTNKLS
+97 LYDSNKLS
-105 DYDIIEYCL
+105 NYDIIEYCL

-136 YIFIAEKQQNQATII
+136 YIFIAEKQQKQATII

-178 KNKAVAS
+178 KNKAVTS

-205 SNANSLIQ
+205 SDANLLVQ
-213 NQFDANDYQ
+213 NQSNSNDYQ

-229 IALQNNNFTE
+229 LALQNNKPSE
-239 AKSYLEKAK
+239 AISYFAKAK
-248 TVFFKSKKFS
+248 IAFFKSKNFS

-266 VEEASIFRF
+266 VEEASIYRF
-275 TNAINS
+275 TNNINS
-281 ERKLLHQALKT
+281 EKNLLYQALHT
-292 LLPLEKNAGLPKKT
+292 LLPLEKNSGLPKKN

-319 ALAEIETNAEKKI
+319 ALAEIETNAERKI

-365 TERCL
+365 TEQCL
-370 NIFWLNYQKTEN
+370 KIFWLNYQKTKN
-382 NLWIDKAFLYAE
+382 NFWIDKAFLYAE

-463 LKNCNERIKKQFK
+463 LKIYNEKIQKQFK

-484 ISDLYAKIKKDKAQ
+484 ISDLYAKIKNDKAQ

-508 VYQFLVSDNK
+508 VYQFQISDNK

-524 KLEDKF
+524 NLEAKF
-530 AENLKNF
+530 TENLKKF
-537 IHFFDEASLINNN
+537 IHFFDDASLINNN

-559 EFFNALHFSN
+559 ELFEALQFSN
-569 LEKNKNTIIIP
+569 LEKSKNTIIIP
-580 DGLLNFVAFDVLV
+580 DGLLNFVAFDALV
-593 TQKTTSKNYT
+593 TQKTTSKKYSE
-603 GIPFLVRQNK
+603 IPFLVHQNK

-622 YIKNTPK
+622 YIKNTPT

-648 LVYSKEEA
+648 LLYSKEEA
-656 KALIPFKATLFMNE
+656 KALLPFKALLFMNE
-670 KATKAS
+670 KATKAN
-676 FLKNSSQFSI
+676 FLKNSSQYSI

-825 DSDENNY
+825 DSAENNY
-832 LYSVL
+832 LYYL
-837 FGLLAIIT
+837 FFGGIAIII
-845 LFLIYGRFAR
+845 LFLIYGRTSR
-855 LFKRKKIQ
+855 LFKSKKI
-863 KDKVYST
+863 

>member
-1 MQFGNFKLVFLFF
+1 MQFGNFKLFLLLFF
-14 LFTSIVSAQT
+14 ITSIVSSQT
-24 LEDQIYD
+24 LEDKIYD

-43 ALTVLN
+43 ALTLLN
-49 SKENNLSKQVK
+49 SKENELAKQVK
-60 SWDEKLALVILNCN
+60 SLDEKLAMVILNCN
-74 KGSFEMNNNLQK
+74 EGSFEMQNNLQK

-97 LYDTNKLS
+97 LYDSNKLS
-105 DYDIIEYCL
+105 NYDIIEYCL

-136 YIFIAEKQQNQATII
+136 YIFIAEKQQKQATII

-178 KNKAVAS
+178 KNKAVTS

-205 SNANSLIQ
+205 SDANLLVQ
-213 NQFDANDYQ
+213 NQSNSNDYQ

-229 IALQNNNFTE
+229 LALQNNKPSE
-239 AKSYLEKAK
+239 AISYFAKAK
-248 TVFFKSKKFS
+248 IAFFKSKNFS

-266 VEEASIFRF
+266 VEEASIYRF
-275 TNAINS
+275 TNNINS
-281 ERKLLHQALKT
+281 EKNLLYQALHT
-292 LLPLEKNAGLPKKT
+292 LLPLEKNSGLPKKN

-319 ALAEIETNAEKKI
+319 ALAEIETNAERKI

-365 TERCL
+365 TEQCL
-370 NIFWLNYQKTEN
+370 KIFWLNYQKTKN
-382 NLWIDKAFLYAE
+382 NFWIDKAFLYAE

-463 LKNCNERIKKQFK
+463 LKNYNEEIQKQFK

-484 ISDLYAKIKKDKAQ
+484 ISDLYAKIKNDKAQ

-508 VYQFLVSDNK
+508 VYQFQISDNK

-524 KLEDKF
+524 NLEAKF
-530 AENLKNF
+530 TENLKKF
-537 IHFFDEASLINNN
+537 IHFFDDASLINNN

-559 EFFNALHFSN
+559 ELFEALQFSN
-569 LEKNKNTIIIP
+569 LEKSKNTIIIP
-580 DGLLNFVAFDVLV
+580 DGLLNFVAFDALV
-593 TQKTTSKNYT
+593 TQKTTSKKYSE
-603 GIPFLVRQNK
+603 IPFLVHQNK

-622 YIKNTPK
+622 YIKNTPT

-648 LVYSKEEA
+648 LLYSKEEA
-656 KALIPFKATLFMNE
+656 KALLPFKALLFMNE
-670 KATKAS
+670 KATKAN
-676 FLKNSSQFSI
+676 FLKNSSQYSI

-825 DSDENNY
+825 DSAENNY
-832 LYSVL
+832 LYYL
-837 FGLLAIIT
+837 FFGGIAIII
-845 LFLIYGRFAR
+845 LFLIYGRTSR
-855 LFKRKKIQ
+855 LFKSKKI
-863 KDKVYST
+863 

>member
-136 YIFIAEKQQNQATII
+136 YIFIAEKQQKQATII

-164 GNHQTAIDLLQKAS
+164 GNHQTAIDLLQKVS
-178 KNKAVAS
+178 ENKSVTS

-239 AKSYLEKAK
+239 AKSYFEKAK

-559 EFFNALHFSN
+559 ELFNALHFSN

-580 DGLLNFVAFDVLV
+580 DGLLNFVAFDALV

-709 LMLLNELYALQNCH
+709 LMLLNELYALQDCH

-845 LFLIYGRFAR
+845 LFLIHGRFTR
-855 LFKRKKIQ
+855 LFKREKI
-863 KDKVYST
+863 